1 MITDLFSDLNW
12 TAVVVAALAWFG
24 FSSVW
29 YSVPPL
35 SRMWQRESKVDVS
48 SEGPPLV
55 SILLPTFIGYLITT
69 VVIALIVE
77 AVGSTTMGDAVAL
90 GITLGIGFG
99 VISSLIT
106 QLYERKGGSYWLIN
120 GANAVIAFTIVTAVL
135 TMWS

>member
-1 MITDLFSDLNW
+1 VITDLFSDLNW
-12 TAVVVAALAWFG
+12 AAVVVAALAWFG

-35 SRMWQRESKVDVS
+35 SRMWQRESKVDMT

-55 SILLPTFIGYLITT
+55 SILLPTFIGYLVTT

-77 AVGSTTMGDAVAL
+77 AVGTTTMADAIGL
-90 GITLGIGFG
+90 GVTLGIAFG
-99 VISSLIT
+99 VVSALIV

-120 GANAVIAFTIVTAVL
+120 GANAVIAFTIVTVVL
-135 TMWS
+135 TAWE

>member
-12 TAVVVAALAWFG
+12 AAVVVAALAWFG

-35 SRMWQRESKVDVS
+35 SRMWQRESKVDMT

-55 SILLPTFIGYLITT
+55 SILLPTFIGYLVTT

-77 AVGSTTMGDAVAL
+77 AVGTTTMADAIGL
-90 GITLGIGFG
+90 GVTLGIAFG
-99 VISSLIT
+99 VVSALIV

-120 GANAVIAFTIVTAVL
+120 GANAVIAFTIVTVVL
-135 TMWS
+135 TAWE